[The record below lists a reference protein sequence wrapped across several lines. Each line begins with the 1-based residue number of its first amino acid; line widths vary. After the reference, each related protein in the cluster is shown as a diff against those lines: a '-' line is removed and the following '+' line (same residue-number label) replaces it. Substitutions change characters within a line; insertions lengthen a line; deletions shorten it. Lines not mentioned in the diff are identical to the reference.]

1 MQVFKTFLKIVKK
14 KMTSVIIYFV
24 VFVGI
29 AIAMAKNGGE
39 NEQKNF
45 QAEELNLV
53 IENQDEGKLGGAL
66 VDYLGKDN
74 NLIDVPKTEDALLDK
89 IFYRDIDYV
98 LYIPADFTARFTD
111 GERAGL
117 LTDKKVPFSS
127 SGEFAD
133 NQIQSYLKTAGIYL
147 DSGYD
152 LSDAIRQTDE
162 DMTVTARTKLIDD
175 TNPDAFEPG
184 KFYFRYLPYIY
195 ICMLICA
202 IGPVFMAFHE
212 TDLDARNKCS
222 AMSFLSRNVQLILG
236 SVVVSIAIW
245 ALMEVVGSILYP
257 GYMFSKTGFWCSV
270 NSMMQILFA
279 LACAYTAGQIV
290 TEQQALSM
298 ISNFFGLGLAFLG
311 GIFVPIEIF
320 SDSVLRV
327 AKFMPT
333 YWYMMTLEGAQH
345 MDTAGG
351 LPADAI
357 QGLVIQSLFA
367 VAVLL
372 VGMVYNRM
380 KAKA

>member
-74 NLIDVPKTEDALLDK
+74 NLIDVPKTEDELLDK

-98 LYIPADFTARFTD
+98 LYIPADFTTRFTD
-111 GERAGL
+111 GEREGL
-117 LTDKKVPFSS
+117 LTDKKVPSSS

-133 NQIQSYLKTAGIYL
+133 NQIQSYLKTVGIYL
-147 DSGYD
+147 DSGFD

-162 DMTVTARTKLIDD
+162 DVTVTAKTKLIDD
-175 TNPDAFEPG
+175 TNQNTFEPG

-222 AMSFLSRNVQLILG
+222 TMSFLSRNVQLILG

-245 ALMEVVGSILYP
+245 ALMEVVGIILYP

-290 TEQQALSM
+290 KKQQALSM

-311 GIFVPIEIF
+311 GIFVPLEIF

-333 YWYMMTLEGAQH
+333 YWYMMTLEGAQR

-351 LPADAI
+351 LPADAV

>member
-1 MQVFKTFLKIVKK
+1 
-14 KMTSVIIYFV
+14 MTSVIIYFV

-74 NLIDVPKTEDALLDK
+74 NLIDVPKTEDELLDK

-111 GERAGL
+111 GEREGL
-117 LTDKKVPFSS
+117 LTDKKVPSSS

-147 DSGYD
+147 DSGFD

-162 DMTVTARTKLIDD
+162 DMTVTAGTKLIDD
-175 TNPDAFEPG
+175 TNRDAFEPG

-236 SVVVSIAIW
+236 SIVVSVAIW

-290 TEQQALSM
+290 TKQQALSM

-351 LPADAI
+351 LPADAV
-357 QGLVIQSLFA
+357 QGLVIQSLFT

>member
-74 NLIDVPKTEDALLDK
+74 NLIDVPKTEDELLDK

-111 GERAGL
+111 GEREGL
-117 LTDKKVPFSS
+117 LTDKKVPSSS

-147 DSGYD
+147 DSGFD

-162 DMTVTARTKLIDD
+162 DMTVTAGTKLIDD
-175 TNPDAFEPG
+175 TNRDAFEPG

-236 SVVVSIAIW
+236 SIVVSVAIW

-290 TEQQALSM
+290 TKQQALSM

-351 LPADAI
+351 LPADAV
-357 QGLVIQSLFA
+357 QGLVIQSLFT